1 MMGLLTYYNVIYDE
15 GEGTVLL
22 QQMWQ
27 KKSAGLEK
35 VNALIA
41 DEKRIIVGGFSADG
55 KGVIEIW
62 RQEPLPSKVEPDNS
76 SNNSV

>member
-27 KKSAGLEK
+27 KKSAELEK

-55 KGVIEIW
+55 KGVVEIW
-62 RQEPLPSKVEPDNS
+62 RQEPLPSKVGQL
-76 SNNSV
+76 V